1 MAYRLVRFHE
11 CAHTVQQS
19 AVSGGES
26 FEKRRTL
33 GQIMLASK
41 LMDVTDVER
50 RGEEQQPKSNLMIGQ
65 HVDSSL
71 REV

>member
-11 CAHTVQQS
+11 CVHTVQQS
-19 AVSGGES
+19 PVSGGES

-33 GQIMLASK
+33 GQIMLTSK
-41 LMDVTDVER
+41 LMDVADVER
-50 RGEEQQPKSNLMIGQ
+50 RGEEQQPRSNLVICQ

-71 REV
+71 